1 MMRGA
6 DSETASLFSYV
17 SCEARVP
24 ADHPLRVIRAVVDEA
39 LDVLSGRFEALYSAH
54 GRPSIPPEKL
64 LRALLLQAF
73 FGLRSERQLMEQ
85 LNYNLLFR
93 WFVGLSMD
101 APVWDASTFSKNR
114 ERLLEGDVARQFLAA
129 IISQPRVKALM
140 SDEHFS
146 VDGTLIQAWASQK
159 SFQPKTGVAPP
170 ADNDEP
176 PASPPAGGRNAERDW
191 RGQKRGNETHASQ
204 TDPDARLARKSD
216 GQSSI
221 LAYAGH
227 VLMENRNGLV
237 ADACLTHASGT
248 AERDAALSML
258 DRREGK
264 RRITLGADRGYDV
277 AAFVTALRDRQVTPH
292 IAADR
297 RISKHGVERHSEI
310 DGRTTRHGGYAI
322 SQRIR
327 KRIEEVFG
335 WKKSAAGMRQT
346 KFRGLE
352 RVGWCFTLT
361 AAAYNLI
368 RLPRL
373 LATAV

>member
-1 MMRGA
+1 MRGA
-6 DSETASLFSYV
+6 ESETASLFSYV

-24 ADHPLRVIRAVVDEA
+24 ADHPLRVIRAIVDEA
-39 LDVLSGRFEALYSAH
+39 LDVLSGRFEALYSSQ

-114 ERLLEGDVARQFLAA
+114 ERLLEGDVARQFLVA
-129 IISQPRVKALM
+129 IISQPRIKALM

-159 SFQPKTGVAPP
+159 SFQPKTGAPPP

-176 PASPPAGGRNAERDW
+176 PASPPLGGRNADRDW
-191 RGQKRGNETHASQ
+191 RGQKRGNETHASK

-264 RRITLGADRGYDV
+264 QRITLGADKGYDV
-277 AAFVTALRDRQVTPH
+277 TAFVRALRDRQVTPH
-292 IAADR
+292 VAADR
-297 RISKHGVERHSEI
+297 RVSKHGVQRHSEI
-310 DGRTTRHGGYAI
+310 DDRTTRHAGYAI

-335 WKKSAAGMRQT
+335 WKKSAAGTRQT

-352 RVGWCFTLT
+352 RVRWSFTLT

-373 LATAV
+373 LATAA